1 MTDTTNFSKE
11 FTIYFENASS
21 GLSATERKLLPV
33 MSRDGS
39 MPEYVN
45 EEAANWIVSLL
56 AAGSERKLS
65 DVYRVSLS
73 GLVDVCVP
81 EERKEEFFYALDQM
95 NQFQMTTGWY
105 RRSVRSRS
113 YTPFVRNSV
122 LLLWAYARLQ
132 FYGAEL
138 SDVLTGNVEPDI
150 YQNGRRP
157 DWHFAGILAAQIDR
171 GNEKTIQA
179 VRDILL
185 GENNTAM
192 ISHELIRGIVM
203 CKHEDMYR
211 LLGDFLLAARLQEG
225 ARQAVCETMDAG
237 RPEAFLYLLKVIED
251 HDLIRYSSVRRAVS
265 TWIGIYDPDSVGRL
279 SEKMLH
285 LMGRCLREPE
295 FCEQQFASEDA
306 AAICCALW
314 AKGFYDARE
323 GTAAVL
329 SMIENGTRH
338 QVMTA
343 SYFLG
348 SLQSRRLQ
356 MDAAKKVLF
365 AYPEDLELAACYM
378 PYFMGDIWKQFEEL
392 VDYRDTGCN
401 RYYYSSGYDKGT
413 APKQITAVKLFR
425 DEAEAKTAYGI
436 LQGILKNIP
445 KKGLDLNPCIFPWYS
460 VTMKQSDVA
469 ARLCLIAWMLQEN
482 TYLNEA
488 AGLIP
493 SITAES
499 RHLVVRVLLYR
510 PKTAVQK
517 NFLLDYLHGQ
527 GERTTDVSFQLVKRG
542 KLETEDYLKIEQN
555 MKYKKGRAKTLELLK
570 LQPSRTLK
578 GCIKRL
584 LNRSQEE
591 CHMGALELAQYLK
604 EKGPEEYETLIPV
617 LRAFQSPTSKEQ
629 ILLTELFGEEEE
641 EADILNKPGYGLYDP
656 ETELAIPPVN
666 VDLTQAE
673 RLFIFGEDACIRALD
688 RLDALIEDNKDREY
702 VDCRGEEQILG
713 NCLERCQYAVSDIMD
728 AYPFRELWEEF
739 YEKEIQ
745 APELLLEVYL
755 YQNCL
760 YEQHEYEKNT
770 EYYRKVFGRPPQNEP
785 PFKKLIQ
792 GHRYSSQ
799 MKPVIENLFYE
810 YVPKE
815 LKARWGLFG
824 IAKLLHVLE
833 PLVQAHMAEFK
844 DKPWRNEKQILS
856 VVHAPVFK
864 QMYEWLFVV
873 DGENWENGF
882 ALRYRFGTG
891 ISDYIQCYLRGIW
904 NRDMVYKAIIEQ
916 CDLETLLYVTSV
928 AAGQDVIKMRGID
941 ARISYFFGIS
951 RIPKVN
957 GQCRFDLFKD
967 SPDMQ
972 LACEIYHDLVPMILN
987 VELKRGEEMTPFSKA
1002 IGQIQAVLG
1011 VEILVRILT
1020 ALGNDVLERGLYFR
1034 CTGEDKREVLCRLLK
1049 VCYPKQGETVEDLH
1063 RALKG
1068 SNITKKRLIETAM
1081 YARQWIPLFEE
1092 YLELPGFMSG
1102 CYYFMAHTSE
1112 WIDDAAM
1119 AIAARYTPLSREEL
1133 CGGAFDIGWFFEA
1146 YETLGE
1152 KNFKLLYDAA
1162 KYSSSAAA
1170 HARARKYADASLG
1183 KVTFEQLSAEVSKK
1197 RNKDLLMSLPL
1208 LPLAEDREKREAQ
1221 LLERYQFI
1229 QKFKKESRQFGA
1241 QRRSSEAHAAE
1252 LALQNLST
1260 NAGFTDKMRLIL
1272 RMESRLTEEYETY
1285 FSWTPVDDMEI
1296 RIFIDEAG
1304 RSSLQCQKE
1313 GKTLKSIPSKYKK
1326 EGIVNS
1332 FKEADKKLKEQY
1344 GRTRQMLEQAMEDR
1358 TVFEMWEL
1366 KKLWKNPV
1374 IRPLIEPLVF
1384 RVADT
1389 VEMSG
1394 RTGLEQTEK
1403 TEQIKMGFLTGTGL
1417 ADWSGKETSL
1427 ADKEQVWIAHPY
1439 DFYGDECC
1447 HEYQKV
1453 LFDRKL
1459 RQPFKQIF
1467 REFYM
1472 KLPEE
1477 LDKEYSAL
1485 FSGNQIQPKKT
1496 VATLRNRRWI
1506 ADYENGLQKIY
1517 YKENII
1523 AKIYALAD
1531 WFSPGDIEAPTLEA
1545 VAFYD
1550 RKTFRSL
1557 KIREIPDII
1566 YSEVMRDVDLA
1577 VSVAHAGGVDPQTS
1591 HSTVE
1596 MRRAIMENNLRLFGV
1611 QNVRLE
1617 GTHAF
1622 IDGKMG
1628 QYTVHLGSGVIHQA
1642 GNAMI
1647 HVVPIHSQHRG
1658 RIFLP
1663 FVDEDP
1669 KTAEILSKIL
1679 LFAEDTK
1686 IKDPGIISQI
1696 RQKIH

>member
-1 MTDTTNFSKE
+1 MPDTANFSKT
-11 FTIYFENASS
+11 FRAYFENASS
-21 GLSATERKLLPV
+21 GLSATEKKLLPV

-45 EEAANWIVSLL
+45 EEAVNWIVSLL
-56 AAGSERKLS
+56 TARSERKLS

-73 GLVDVCVP
+73 GLVNVCVS
-81 EERKEEFFYALDQM
+81 EELKEEFFYALDQM
-95 NQFQMTTGWY
+95 NQFQMTAGWY
-105 RRSVRSRS
+105 RRSVRGKS
-113 YTPFVRNSV
+113 YTPFVRASV
-122 LLLWAYARLQ
+122 LLLWAYARLR
-132 FYGAEL
+132 FYGAEFFE
-138 SDVLTGNVEPDI
+138 VLTGNVEQDI
-150 YQNGRRP
+150 YQNARRS
-157 DWHFAGILAAQIDR
+157 DWHYAGILASQIDG

-185 GENNTAM
+185 GENNTVM

-203 CKHEDMYR
+203 CKNEDMYR

-251 HDLIRYSSVRRAVS
+251 NDLIRYSSVRRAVS
-265 TWIGIYDPDSVGRL
+265 TWIGIYDPDSVERL
-279 SEKMLH
+279 SGKLLH

-295 FCEQQFASEDA
+295 FCEQQLVSEDA

-314 AKGFYDARE
+314 AKGFYDAGE

-329 SMIENGTRH
+329 SMIENGTKH
-338 QVMTA
+338 QIMAA

-356 MDAAKKVLF
+356 MDAAKKVIF
-365 AYPEDLELAACYM
+365 TYPEALELAACYL
-378 PYFMGDIWKQFEEL
+378 PYFMGDVWKQFEEL
-392 VDYRDTGCN
+392 VDYRDSGCN
-401 RYYYSSGYDKGT
+401 RYYYSPVYDKGI
-413 APKQITAVKLFR
+413 APKQITAVKLFH
-425 DEAEAKTAYGI
+425 DEEEAKKAYGI
-436 LQGILKNIP
+436 LKGILKNIP
-445 KKGLDLNPCIFPWYS
+445 KKGLDLNPCIFPWYR

-469 ARLCLIAWMLQEN
+469 VRLCLIAWMLQEN

-488 AGLIP
+488 AGMIP

-499 RHLVVRVLLYR
+499 RHLIARVLLYR

-517 NFLLDYLHGQ
+517 DFLLDYLHGQ
-527 GERTTDVSFQLVKRG
+527 GERTMDVCFQFVKRG
-542 KLETEDYLKIEQN
+542 PLEPEDYLKIEQN

-570 LQPSRTLK
+570 LQPPEALK

-584 LNRSQEE
+584 LNSRQEE
-591 CHMGALELAQYLK
+591 THMGALELAQYLK
-604 EKGPEEYETLIPV
+604 EKRPEQYEPLVPA
-617 LRAFQSPTSKEQ
+617 LRSFQNPSSKEQ
-629 ILLTELFGEEEE
+629 ILLTELLGAEEEE
-641 EADILNKPGYGLYDP
+641 EDILKKPGYGLYDP
-656 ETELAIPPVN
+656 KTELVIPPVN
-666 VDLTQAE
+666 VDLTQSE
-673 RLFIFGEDACIRALD
+673 TLFSFGEDACIRVLE
-688 RLDALIEDNKDREY
+688 RLDALIEENKDREY
-702 VDCRGEEQILG
+702 EDCRGEEQLLG
-713 NCLERCQYAVSDIMD
+713 NRLEKCRYAISDIMD

-745 APELLLEVYL
+745 EPELLLEVYL
-755 YQNCL
+755 YQSCL
-760 YEQHEYEKNT
+760 YEQREYEKNT
-770 EYYRKVFGRPPQNEP
+770 EYYREVFGRPPQKEP
-785 PFKKLIQ
+785 PFRKLIQ

-799 MKPVIENLFYE
+799 MKTVIENLFYQ

-824 IAKLLHVLE
+824 IAKLLYVLE
-833 PLVQAHMAEFK
+833 PLVQEHMAEFK

-856 VVHAPVFK
+856 VVYAPVFK
-864 QMYEWLFVV
+864 QMHQWLSEV
-873 DGENWENGF
+873 DGEDWENGF

-891 ISDYIQCYLRGIW
+891 VPDYIQCYLRGIW
-904 NRDMVYKAIIEQ
+904 DKNMAYKAILEQ

-928 AAGQDVIKMRGID
+928 AAGLDKVPARGMHFGKIY
-941 ARISYFFGIS
+941 AFFGID

-957 GQCRFDLFKD
+957 GQCRFDLFGD
-967 SPDMQ
+967 SPDMK
-972 LACEIYHDLVPMILN
+972 LARELYHDLVPLILH
-987 VELKRGEEMTPFSKA
+987 VELKRGEQMTPFSKA
-1002 IGQIQAVLG
+1002 VGQIQAVFG

-1020 ALGNDVLERGLYFR
+1020 ALGKDVLERNRYFW
-1034 CTGEDKREVLCRLLK
+1034 CNGEDKRMVFCHLLK
-1049 VCYPKQGETVEDLH
+1049 VCYPRKGENIDSLR

-1068 SNITKKRLIETAM
+1068 TAITKKRLIETAM
-1081 YARQWIPLFEE
+1081 YARQWIPFMEE
-1092 YLELPGFMSG
+1092 YLEMPGFMSG

-1112 WIDDAAM
+1112 WIDDTSM
-1119 AIAARYTPLSREEL
+1119 AVVARYTPLSREEL
-1133 CGGAFDIGWFFEA
+1133 CGGAFDVHWFFET
-1146 YETLGE
+1146 YEKLGE

-1162 KYSSSAAA
+1162 KYSSSTAA

-1183 KVTFEQLSAEVSKK
+1183 KVTFEQLTAEVDKK

-1208 LPLAEDREKREAQ
+1208 LPLAEDREEREAQ

-1229 QKFKKESRQFGA
+1229 QKFKKESSRFGA

-1272 RMESRLTEEYETY
+1272 RMESRLTEEYEAC
-1285 FSWTPVDDMEI
+1285 FSWTLAGDVEI

-1304 RSSLQCQKE
+1304 RSSLQCRKD
-1313 GKTLKSIPSKYKK
+1313 GKALKSIPSKYKK
-1326 EGIVNS
+1326 EEMVNS
-1332 FKEADKKLKEQY
+1332 LKEADKKLKEQY
-1344 GRTRQMLEQAMEDR
+1344 RRTRQMLEQAMEDR
-1358 TVFEMWEL
+1358 TAFEMWEL
-1366 KKLWKNPV
+1366 EKLRENPV
-1374 IRPLIEPLVF
+1374 IRPMIEPLVF
-1384 RVADT
+1384 READ
-1389 VEMSG
+1389 EAKPLDAAE
-1394 RTGLEQTEK
+1394 GLNRPGETR
-1403 TEQIKMGFLTGTGL
+1403 MGFLSETGL
-1417 ADWSGKETSL
+1417 TDCFGKEIHLSSD
-1427 ADKEQVWIAHPY
+1427 ARVWIAYPC
-1439 DFYGDECC
+1439 DFYETGCW
-1447 HEYQKV
+1447 HEYQKA
-1453 LFDRKL
+1453 LFERKL

-1467 REFYM
+1467 RELYV

-1477 LDKEYSAL
+1477 LDKESSFL

-1496 VATLRNRRWI
+1496 VAALRSRRWT
-1506 ADYENGLQKIY
+1506 ADYENGLQKVY

-1531 WFSPGDIEAPTLEA
+1531 WFSPSDIEAPTLEI

-1550 RKTFRSL
+1550 RKTFRPL

-1577 VSVAHAGGVDPQTS
+1577 VSVAHAGGVDPETS

-1596 MRRAIMENNLRLFGV
+1596 MRRVIMENNLRLFGV

-1617 GTHAF
+1617 GSHAF
-1622 IDGKMG
+1622 VDGKLG
-1628 QYTVHLGSGVIHQA
+1628 QYTVHLGSGVVHQA

-1647 HVVPIHSQHRG
+1647 HVVPVHSQHRG

-1696 RQKIH
+1696 R